1 MDGGMDGGMDGYL
14 AMPDTWALPM
24 RLGHA
29 FVTAVLEIY
38 VPPGIVDQTLNSN
51 TRPRAESSTSH
62 WERYRAEPGPVK
74 YGRIRDDTAWDPPL
88 PRFFA

>member
-1 MDGGMDGGMDGYL
+1 MDGGMDGYL